1 MQQHHQSIL
10 PDEDLASVILSDLKR
25 VVREYA
31 TAATES
37 TCPEIRKL
45 FTDLLNS
52 TLSMQGQ
59 LFTVMQSQQMYNTSS
74 PALRQEIDKQGK
86 QYDQTL
92 QKTNQF
98 VSQKLSGIAQQ
109 SVYYTS
115 QPNMAHIPQQQAQQP
130 PRYYS

>member
-10 PDEDLASVILSDLKR
+10 PDEDLASTIISDLKR

-37 TCPEIRKL
+37 TCPEIRKM

-52 TLSMQGQ
+52 TLTMQGQ
-59 LFTVMQSQQMYNTSS
+59 LFTVMQQNNMYNASS

-98 VSQKLSGIAQQ
+98 VQQKLSGMVKQ
-109 SVYYTS
+109 SVFYTS
-115 QPNMAHIPQQQAQQP
+115 QPHPSQHQQQSSNQQP
-130 PRYYS
+130 TYYS

>member
-1 MQQHHQSIL
+1 MQQHQSIL
-10 PDEDLASVILSDLKR
+10 PDEDLASAILSDLKR

-37 TCPEIRKL
+37 TCPHIRKL
-45 FTDLLNS
+45 FTDLTNS
-52 TLSMQGQ
+52 TLAMQGQ
-59 LFTVMQSQQMYNTSS
+59 LFTVMQQQQMYNTAS

-98 VSQKLSGIAQQ
+98 VQQKLSGILKQQ
-109 SVYYTS
+109 PVYYTS
-115 QPNMAHIPQQQAQQP
+115 QPQIHQPQQIHQTP
-130 PRYYS
+130 TYYS

>member
-10 PDEDLASVILSDLKR
+10 PDEDLASMILSDLKR

-37 TCPEIRKL
+37 TCPEIRKM

-52 TLSMQGQ
+52 TLNMQGQ
-59 LFTVMQSQQMYNTSS
+59 LFTVMQSNKMYNTSS
-74 PALRQEIDKQGK
+74 PALRQEIDKQGR

-98 VSQKLSGIAQQ
+98 V
-109 SVYYTS
+109 
-115 QPNMAHIPQQQAQQP
+115 
-130 PRYYS
+130 

>member
-1 MQQHHQSIL
+1 MQHHQSIL

-37 TCPEIRKL
+37 TCPQIRKL
-45 FTDLLNS
+45 FTDLTNS
-52 TLSMQGQ
+52 TLTMQGQ
-59 LFTVMQSQQMYNTSS
+59 LFTVMQQNQMYNTSS

-98 VSQKLSGIAQQ
+98 VQQKLSGIIRQPMF
-109 SVYYTS
+109 YTS
-115 QPNMAHIPQQQAQQP
+115 QQQFQQPQQTP
-130 PRYYS
+130 TYYS